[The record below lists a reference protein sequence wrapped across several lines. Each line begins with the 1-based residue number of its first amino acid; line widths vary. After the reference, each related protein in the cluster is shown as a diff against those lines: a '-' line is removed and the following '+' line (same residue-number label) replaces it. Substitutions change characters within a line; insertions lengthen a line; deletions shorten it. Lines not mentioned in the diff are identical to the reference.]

1 LRLLKEE
8 KEEKDDKT
16 EISSYVEEVNWVKM
30 GVPPEATP
38 MIITNA

>member
-1 LRLLKEE
+1 LSLLKEE
-8 KEEKDDKT
+8 KEKDDKT

-30 GVPPEATP
+30 GVPPEATL